1 MPDGDNR
8 TGVEVVS
15 TSALA
20 HQGRGH
26 ASLDIYAKTPEQLE
40 KEAAEEEERIR
51 MATKQKAF
59 GLHTPARIY
68 RY

>member
-1 MPDGDNR
+1 VPDGDNR

-15 TSALA
+15 TSVLA

-40 KEAAEEEERIR
+40 KEAAEEKERII
-51 MATKQKAF
+51 MAAKQKAV